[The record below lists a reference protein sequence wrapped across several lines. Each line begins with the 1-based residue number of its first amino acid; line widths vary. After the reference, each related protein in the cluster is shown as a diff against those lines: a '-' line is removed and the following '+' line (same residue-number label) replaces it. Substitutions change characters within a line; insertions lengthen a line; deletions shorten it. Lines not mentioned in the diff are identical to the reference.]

1 MLNRLLKYD
10 MKSYSRVLLPLYGA
24 ILAVAAANGLAW
36 RVSDVTGGSVLAG
49 LLTTAYIILMFAAVI
64 LTVLTVLLRFYK
76 NLLGREGYLMFA
88 LPATVGE
95 HIASKV
101 ISAAVWVVIGSA
113 AGLLSL
119 PVMMLLSGSIRTEEW
134 NEMMKAMPYLSERLS
149 QYTTGIA
156 WGVIFLILSL
166 IALIVKVYASIALG
180 ACANEYRFLWS
191 VGAFI
196 LFSITDSF
204 LTTGLAGA
212 GAKIN
217 IMQTGSTAVTDS
229 TGFTPFMMGACVYCA
244 VLAGIYWFVTWL
256 CLDRKLNLE

>member
-49 LLTTAYIILMFAAVI
+49 ILTTAYIILMFAAVI

-113 AGLLSL
+113 AGFLSL

-180 ACANEYRFLWS
+180 SCANEYRFLWS
-191 VGAFI
+191 IGAFI
-196 LFSITDSF
+196 LLSIIESF
-204 LTTGLAGA
+204 LTAGFAGA

-217 IMQTGSTAVTDS
+217 IMLTGSTAVTDS
-229 TGFTPFMMGACVYCA
+229 AGFTPFMMGACIYSA